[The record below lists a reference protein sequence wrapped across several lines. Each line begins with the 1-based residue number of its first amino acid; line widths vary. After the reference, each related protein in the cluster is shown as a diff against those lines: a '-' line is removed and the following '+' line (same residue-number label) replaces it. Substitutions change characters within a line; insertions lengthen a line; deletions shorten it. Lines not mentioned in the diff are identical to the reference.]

1 MTAPSLSA
9 VAVAS
14 SASGQTTDALLRR
27 RGELCAAAQFAALEG
42 VGELA
47 GDDDACAELR
57 AIDAALHER
66 GVDPHTA

>member
-1 MTAPSLSA
+1 MTASSSSSS
-9 VAVAS
+9 AVAS
-14 SASGQTTDALLRR
+14 SSEAPATETLLRR

-57 AIDAALHER
+57 AIDAALRER
-66 GVDPHTA
+66 GVDPHSA